1 MIKKTIVIASVAI
14 LLSACV
20 SPNNEDIGGVTG
32 GVLGGLLGSQFGG
45 GSGKIVAAVGG
56 ALLGSFIGGKIGK
69 TMDRL
74 DKLEMQH
81 ALESEPTGQTKAWTN
96 PDNGNQYKVKPTH
109 TYHNAHQQ
117 PCREYTTEAVIGG
130 RQEKVFGKACRQ
142 ADGSWQVASE

>member
-74 DKLEMQH
+74 DKLEFTWVGVLLNYS
-81 ALESEPTGQTKAWTN
+81 ASASSFTSII
-96 PDNGNQYKVKPTH
+96 
-109 TYHNAHQQ
+109 HNS
-117 PCREYTTEAVIGG
+117 C
-130 RQEKVFGKACRQ
+130 
-142 ADGSWQVASE
+142 